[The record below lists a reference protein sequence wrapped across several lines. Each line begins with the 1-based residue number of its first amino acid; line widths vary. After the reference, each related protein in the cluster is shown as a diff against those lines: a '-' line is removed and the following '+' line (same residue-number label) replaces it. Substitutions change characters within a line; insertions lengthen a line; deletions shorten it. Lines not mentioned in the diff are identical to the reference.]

1 MHPIPI
7 LQIGMGPLGQRITR
21 FLRERRALRLVGA
34 VDIDPDKTGT
44 DAGTR
49 AGGPPLDVS
58 IAGTLTEALATC
70 EPQVAL
76 VTTVSSIR
84 SVAPQIEAVVAQGLP
99 VVSTCEELSYPW
111 DAAPAAARAIDRAAR
126 AHGVAVLGT
135 GVNPG
140 FLMDLL
146 PLCLT
151 AVCQRVDRI
160 EVERIQDAAT
170 RRGPFQ
176 KKIGAG
182 LDLETFDQRKRAG
195 TLRHV
200 GLTESMQMIAHRMG
214 WSLEKTS
221 DVIAPVVAT
230 QRIETDALTIEPGQA
245 AGVEQIGTATC
256 GGRACIRL
264 VFRAAVGEPDPHDS
278 VSVEGVPSFRSVIPG
293 GIHGDIATC
302 AITLNAVGQIRTAA
316 PGLRTMADLPPVS
329 FFADLDAQAAAPDAQ

>member
-1 MHPIPI
+1 MHAIPV
-7 LQIGMGPLGQRITR
+7 LQIGMGPLGQRITQ
-21 FLRERRALRLVGA
+21 FLRERPGLRLVGA
-34 VDIDPDKTGT
+34 VDIDPGKIGT
-44 DAGTR
+44 DAGTL
-49 AGGPPLDVS
+49 AGGPPLGVPVAD
-58 IAGTLTEALATC
+58 TLTEALKTC
-70 EPQVAL
+70 EPQVVL
-76 VTTVSSIR
+76 LTTVSSIR
-84 SVAPQIEAVVAQGLP
+84 SVAPQIKAVVAQGLP

-111 DAAPAAARAIDRAAR
+111 DAAPETAGAIDRAAR

-146 PLCLT
+146 PICLT

-160 EVERIQDAAT
+160 EVERIQNAAT

-182 LDLETFDQRKRAG
+182 LDLAAFERRKHEG

-214 WSLEKTS
+214 WPLESTS
-221 DVIAPVVAT
+221 DVITPVVAQ
-230 QRIETDALTIEPGQA
+230 QRIETDALAIAPGQA
-245 AGVEQIGTATC
+245 AGVEQVGTAMC
-256 GGRACIRL
+256 AGRECIRL

-278 VSVEGVPSFRSVIPG
+278 VSINGVPSFRSVIPG
-293 GIHGDIATC
+293 GIHGDTATC
-302 AITLNAVGQIRTAA
+302 AITLNAIGQIRTAA

-329 FFADLDAQAAAPDAQ
+329 FFADLDAQAAAPDTR